1 MAVERI
7 GKRDGGRPG
16 LAQHPHEL
24 PAEIVTIVRNAAV
37 ERLGIGRA
45 HGSGGRRALGH
56 VAPPVSLKE
65 LLEAAIGEAEEAQAH
80 PVAPELPH
88 GCPRLAQPPL
98 AVGDVHGR
106 ARSEL
111 PGLVPHRLHVAISRG
126 DQHDAH
132 GAVRRHHPLDQTTR
146 AERLSSGWGGSRAAA
161 PRAPRK
167 RTAPARA
174 GSRRAG
180 PRRGSLP
187 TAAPRLTVG
196 PEPEEMR
203 SANPP
208 GFRCGGYDAVRNSRT
223 TSLGP
228 RCPPSTS

>member
-1 MAVERI
+1 MHEVREETRDTSVPGEPVPQREQHEDARGAVIGMAVERI

-16 LAQHPHEL
+16 LAQHALEL

-88 GCPRLAQPPL
+88 RCPRLAQPPL

-111 PGLVPHRLHVAISRG
+111 PGLVPHRLHVAVSRG

-132 GAVRRHHPLDQTTR
+132 GGVRRHHPLDQTTR
-146 AERLSSGWGGSRAAA
+146 AERLVVRVGCDHEQPLPALHGNGRRLRALAA
-161 PRAPRK
+161 DRQGRDEDHCQPQ
-167 RTAPARA
+167 
-174 GSRRAG
+174 RRA
-180 PRRGSLP
+180 
-187 TAAPRLTVG
+187 
-196 PEPEEMR
+196 
-203 SANPP
+203 
-208 GFRCGGYDAVRNSRT
+208 
-223 TSLGP
+223 
-228 RCPPSTS
+228 